1 MRRVCAIQKNNSTAV
16 LLRHF
21 FGCGVRQL
29 TFIIL
34 LFSASVF
41 AQNGVKITS
50 TESPG
55 PTAANPIPIEVK
67 FEGPVDRILLNSD
80 FKVTNGVV
88 GNFQRGIPEFL
99 KGTNDEVLSNFLVKG
114 SLFEIGGNPGKYIK
128 GAVLAITQL
137 NETELLFLTYGNGVQ
152 RLDLISGSI
161 SNTLINGSNLKSPLD
176 IEASLPNSDQQLYI
190 TDKTGKLTYIYDS
203 STALIDQ
210 ISLQNP
216 NSSSDIGPTSVVT
229 DSSGNIFIA
238 VAFTGDADVDID
250 RVEVYNAS
258 GDFVQKIPKD
268 GSGII
273 MEGPYRIAV
282 DNKGNVYV
290 ADGGGSTDNGR
301 ILIFNKNYDHIR
313 TIEGPTDNLG
323 APGSIVV
330 DEYGYVYV
338 IDYQDD
344 LTFNGIFQ
352 DPLELLQQYTLVRD
366 KNYSVNVYNSNSDFK
381 YVTEFNQGLNLP
393 IDLEI
398 DYCGNILVNNLKLT
412 GPAPGLFSGVDI
424 NFNFQLKTFT
434 RNDKFTA
441 EVVPDSSGEV
451 KVILEDTEFFRCGP
465 QPEGEYSIIFEGEDE
480 EDVTSPIFTNCSS
493 TITYTT
499 DTGKC
504 SAVVNYSIPA
514 ATDDSGINPEV
525 VWKSGPKPG
534 EVVNIGTYSVV
545 YTATD
550 AAENIAECSFTVTV
564 EDKEAPVFTTCIDNE
579 VQQIFEEDGKYIVPD
594 FRPEVVATDNCSTGS
609 GITYTQSIPPGTE
622 ITSGTFIQIFAYD
635 GFKNESESCSFEVV
649 LVEEEDPSF
658 DCDIPPATLDLDE
671 NCDYPERDFSF
682 LITNQQNFVD
692 GIFIEQREE
701 RVGYIL
707 KVNIKVYHGEDAN
720 DTFIGECNFEVV
732 LLDRKVPLIESC
744 NSSPVN
750 LNLTSG
756 TDFTIPDYS
765 DRITYSDNCDAD
777 PTIIQIPKPGSV
789 VDENTTVSLTV
800 KDASGNISE
809 VCSFSIIFDKTSNGI
824 SCHLTELPLGADG
837 TAVLD
842 AANVIDGNPNDP
854 AIKSLVVEPS
864 NFTCENLGL
873 QPVKVKVTYD
883 DGSTSE
889 CTTQV
894 KVTDVLVPQI
904 ECPREPIVHTFDPEQ
919 GFVVPDYSK
928 EFSVTDN
935 CNFTITQV
943 PAPGTVIF
951 GSRQIDFIAEDSS
964 NNTSFCYFSLI
975 LNASQDFE
983 ITSCPSS
990 RIEDLNGKC
999 EFELLDYTSEVQTSV
1014 PYSKVIQ
1021 QPAPG
1026 TIISEDTE
1034 VTLTATLDGESV
1046 SCFFNVQLTNFSEVL
1061 LYCLNDLTV
1070 DANGDGTYT
1079 LEDYTRLANSDG
1091 ACGALTYTQDPPP
1104 GTIINSDTE
1113 VTLTVTDENGKTDDC
1128 SFKVNFK
1135 ESNPGTVEC
1144 KPTDL
1149 YLTQSGD
1156 NTLDP
1161 RELYKGDAN
1170 DPLIESFS
1178 VDKDYFTCEDLGP
1191 QPVVLTVHF
1200 KDGTSQDCSTEIVV
1214 KDRIDPDVFC
1224 IAPGKEFTLINGS
1237 VTIDVN
1243 DLLADLDD
1251 NCGVLDYWLSQ
1262 ETFTSAGTKTVTI
1275 NAEDSSGNTN
1285 SCTTTI
1291 EVIAAST
1298 SPGSCKPAIIYL
1310 DASGS
1315 ATLDP
1320 AEVFEGDPD
1329 AGSIEDMI
1337 VNRNSFTCDDLGAP
1351 VEVNLTVKYANG
1363 TNTTCTALVTV
1374 KDIIAPEV
1382 VCVEEFTLHLNEAGV
1397 GKITPEIFDRGSSD
1411 NCGFQMSLS
1420 KENFD
1425 LDDVGE
1431 QEVIL
1436 TVTDAA
1442 GNTSTCITTVTV
1454 EAYDQEN
1461 PGISCVDELTLPL
1474 SQTGDF
1480 FLELNYTGDDEN
1492 EDYTISK
1499 ETFSCEDIGTQF
1511 ITVTYWGEYTGTCE
1525 IKVTVV
1531 DDMAPV
1537 IECLEEIDVRLNA
1550 SGTASLSIEDLDLE
1564 YSDNCSV
1571 ADSALSR
1578 TNFTTAD
1585 LGKSEITFSV
1595 TDGSGNTSTCTTTVN
1610 VLPFDGEEP
1619 QAIECVD
1626 LQVIQIKENGKAI
1639 LNPRE
1644 LFTGGTG
1651 TTQFTVSK
1659 DTFTC
1664 LDIGENTVT
1673 LEYTTPTESG
1683 SCEIK
1688 VVVEDPLQ
1696 ICGEPVDSSNGDY
1709 IIMYPN
1715 PSLGIVRFQTSPGL
1729 EIHRVEVFDMR
1740 GRYLFEKVYDQNS
1753 IFDRKLDLQ
1762 EFQSGVYT
1770 ILIYTNG
1777 KEYLKRAI
1785 IRN

>member
-1 MRRVCAIQKNNSTAV
+1 
-16 LLRHF
+16 
-21 FGCGVRQL
+21 
-29 TFIIL
+29 
-34 LFSASVF
+34 
-41 AQNGVKITS
+41 
-50 TESPG
+50 
-55 PTAANPIPIEVK
+55 
-67 FEGPVDRILLNSD
+67 
-80 FKVTNGVV
+80 
-88 GNFQRGIPEFL
+88 
-99 KGTNDEVLSNFLVKG
+99 
-114 SLFEIGGNPGKYIK
+114 
-128 GAVLAITQL
+128 
-137 NETELLFLTYGNGVQ
+137 
-152 RLDLISGSI
+152 
-161 SNTLINGSNLKSPLD
+161 
-176 IEASLPNSDQQLYI
+176 
-190 TDKTGKLTYIYDS
+190 
-203 STALIDQ
+203 
-210 ISLQNP
+210 
-216 NSSSDIGPTSVVT
+216 
-229 DSSGNIFIA
+229 
-238 VAFTGDADVDID
+238 
-250 RVEVYNAS
+250 
-258 GDFVQKIPKD
+258 
-268 GSGII
+268 
-273 MEGPYRIAV
+273 
-282 DNKGNVYV
+282 
-290 ADGGGSTDNGR
+290 
-301 ILIFNKNYDHIR
+301 
-313 TIEGPTDNLG
+313 
-323 APGSIVV
+323 
-330 DEYGYVYV
+330 
-338 IDYQDD
+338 
-344 LTFNGIFQ
+344 
-352 DPLELLQQYTLVRD
+352 
-366 KNYSVNVYNSNSDFK
+366 
-381 YVTEFNQGLNLP
+381 
-393 IDLEI
+393 
-398 DYCGNILVNNLKLT
+398 
-412 GPAPGLFSGVDI
+412 
-424 NFNFQLKTFT
+424 
-434 RNDKFTA
+434 
-441 EVVPDSSGEV
+441 
-451 KVILEDTEFFRCGP
+451 
-465 QPEGEYSIIFEGEDE
+465 
-480 EDVTSPIFTNCSS
+480 
-493 TITYTT
+493 
-499 DTGKC
+499 
-504 SAVVNYSIPA
+504 
-514 ATDDSGINPEV
+514 
-525 VWKSGPKPG
+525 
-534 EVVNIGTYSVV
+534 
-545 YTATD
+545 
-550 AAENIAECSFTVTV
+550 
-564 EDKEAPVFTTCIDNE
+564 
-579 VQQIFEEDGKYIVPD
+579 
-594 FRPEVVATDNCSTGS
+594 
-609 GITYTQSIPPGTE
+609 
-622 ITSGTFIQIFAYD
+622 
-635 GFKNESESCSFEVV
+635 
-649 LVEEEDPSF
+649 
-658 DCDIPPATLDLDE
+658 
-671 NCDYPERDFSF
+671 
-682 LITNQQNFVD
+682 
-692 GIFIEQREE
+692 
-701 RVGYIL
+701 
-707 KVNIKVYHGEDAN
+707 
-720 DTFIGECNFEVV
+720 
-732 LLDRKVPLIESC
+732 
-744 NSSPVN
+744 
-750 LNLTSG
+750 
-756 TDFTIPDYS
+756 
-765 DRITYSDNCDAD
+765 
-777 PTIIQIPKPGSV
+777 
-789 VDENTTVSLTV
+789 
-800 KDASGNISE
+800 
-809 VCSFSIIFDKTSNGI
+809 
-824 SCHLTELPLGADG
+824 
-837 TAVLD
+837 
-842 AANVIDGNPNDP
+842 
-854 AIKSLVVEPS
+854 
-864 NFTCENLGL
+864 
-873 QPVKVKVTYD
+873 
-883 DGSTSE
+883 
-889 CTTQV
+889 
-894 KVTDVLVPQI
+894 
-904 ECPREPIVHTFDPEQ
+904 
-919 GFVVPDYSK
+919 
-928 EFSVTDN
+928 
-935 CNFTITQV
+935 
-943 PAPGTVIF
+943 
-951 GSRQIDFIAEDSS
+951 
-964 NNTSFCYFSLI
+964 
-975 LNASQDFE
+975 
-983 ITSCPSS
+983 
-990 RIEDLNGKC
+990 
-999 EFELLDYTSEVQTSV
+999 
-1014 PYSKVIQ
+1014 
-1021 QPAPG
+1021 
-1026 TIISEDTE
+1026 
-1034 VTLTATLDGESV
+1034 DGESV
-1046 SCFFNVQLTNFSEVL
+1046 SCSFNVQLTNIPEII

-1070 DANGDGTYT
+1070 ETNEDGTYT
-1079 LEDYTRLANSDG
+1079 LENYTRLANSDG

-1104 GTIINSDTE
+1104 GTIIKSDTE

-1178 VDKDYFTCEDLGP
+1178 VDKNYFTCEDLGP

-1200 KDGTSQDCSTEIVV
+1200 KDGTSEDCSTEIVV

-1224 IAPGKEFTLINGS
+1224 IAPGKEFTLVNGS

-1275 NAEDSSGNTN
+1275 NADDSSGNTN

-1320 AEVFEGDPD
+1320 AEVFDGDPD

-1397 GKITPEIFDRGSSD
+1397 GKITPEIIDRGSSD

-1454 EAYDQEN
+1454 EAYDEEN

-1492 EDYTISK
+1492 EDYTLSK

-1537 IECLEEIDVRLNA
+1537 IGCLEEIDVRLNA

-1564 YSDNCSV
+1564 FSDNCSV
-1571 ADSALSR
+1571 ADSSLSR

-1610 VLPFDGEEP
+1610 VLPFEGEEP

-1683 SCEIK
+1683 ACEIK

-1696 ICGEPVDSSNGDY
+1696 ICGEPVDPSNGDY

>member
-50 TESPG
+50 TATSPTQQNPVPLTIKFDQPING
-55 PTAANPIPIEVK
+55 FERIDVDVKGGDIMNFQAGLPNYSLLANSRLRDFNINFDVVIPDNTNFEPSKDAVIAIDIDAEGYSYALTLKNGVFKYNPNGTPVTGNPI
-67 FEGPVDRILLNSD
+67 
-80 FKVTNGVV
+80 
-88 GNFQRGIPEFL
+88 
-99 KGTNDEVLSNFLVKG
+99 
-114 SLFEIGGNPGKYIK
+114 IK
-128 GAVLAITQL
+128 SEAL
-137 NETELLFLTYGNGVQ
+137 NEARDIAIGDDEKVYIA
-152 RLDLISGSI
+152 DSGS
-161 SNTLINGSNLKSPLD
+161 
-176 IEASLPNSDQQLYI
+176 
-190 TDKTGKLTYIYDS
+190 DK
-203 STALIDQ
+203 
-210 ISLQNP
+210 
-216 NSSSDIGPTSVVT
+216 
-229 DSSGNIFIA
+229 
-238 VAFTGDADVDID
+238 
-250 RVEVYNAS
+250 
-258 GDFVQKIPKD
+258 
-268 GSGII
+268 
-273 MEGPYRIAV
+273 
-282 DNKGNVYV
+282 
-290 ADGGGSTDNGR
+290 
-301 ILIFNKNYDHIR
+301 ILIFNKTGGSTIGNIGDQKVSSPTGLAINFQNLIYVADTGNDRIVIFDPSGVQVGEINHGGGPGFDQMNDPIRLAVDNKNIVYVSDSGNNRIQIYNSDGTYKATIDGNTANLNNPGSLIVDNYGFLYVADFAGVNLNVFLEFENITTADILNLATNLENFRIQVFRTNSINEPPR
-313 TIEGPTDNLG
+313 TIK
-323 APGSIVV
+323 
-330 DEYGYVYV
+330 
-338 IDYQDD
+338 
-344 LTFNGIFQ
+344 NGI
-352 DPLELLQQYTLVRD
+352 
-366 KNYSVNVYNSNSDFK
+366 NI
-381 YVTEFNQGLNLP
+381 P
-393 IDLEI
+393 IDLSFKP
-398 DYCGNILVNNLKLT
+398 CGYLAVNNGDAKTDGKTIVIPGIPPKVVLPVNFLFDLKLYNRL
-412 GPAPGLFSGVDI
+412 PD
-424 NFNFQLKTFT
+424 TFT
-434 RNDKFTA
+434 AD
-441 EVVPDSSGEV
+441 
-451 KVILEDTEFFRCGP
+451 L
-465 QPEGEYSIIFEGEDE
+465 SIAVECTP
-480 EDVTSPIFTNCSS
+480 V
-493 TITYTT
+493 TIT
-499 DTGKC
+499 
-504 SAVVNYSIPA
+504 VPA
-514 ATDDSGINPEV
+514 GVGQNKDCQQAPATASNKFEILWDE
-525 VWKSGPKPG
+525 
-534 EVVNIGTYSVV
+534 
-545 YTATD
+545 TA
-550 AAENIAECSFTVTV
+550 
-564 EDKEAPVFTTCIDNE
+564 P
-579 VQQIFEEDGKYIVPD
+579 IV
-594 FRPEVVATDNCSTGS
+594 
-609 GITYTQSIPPGTE
+609 
-622 ITSGTFIQIFAYD
+622 
-635 GFKNESESCSFEVV
+635 ESCSEEAVIKVESGFTIPNYFNIYEFTASDNCEGSLTFRQTPPSTTVITENTTV
-649 LVEEEDPSF
+649 NIVAIDGAGNESAACTFQLVIAEEEDPSF

-692 GIFIEQREE
+692 GIFIEQKEE

-707 KVNIKVYHGEDAN
+707 KVNIKVYHGENAN

-1070 DANGDGTYT
+1070 DANGDGTYI

-1337 VNRNSFTCDDLGAP
+1337 VNRNSFTCDDLGEP

-1374 KDIIAPEV
+1374 KDIIAPEI

-1454 EAYDQEN
+1454 EAYDEEN

-1610 VLPFDGEEP
+1610 VLPFEGEEP

-1626 LQVIQIKENGKAI
+1626 LHVIQIKENGKAI

-1683 SCEIK
+1683 ACEIK

-1696 ICGEPVDSSNGDY
+1696 ICGEPVDPSNGDY

-1762 EFQSGVYT
+1762 EYQSGVYT